1 MVYAVIDTNIFVSAL
16 ITHNSNASTAR
27 VLESLFLHRII
38 PLYNDGII
46 KEYDEVL
53 HRAKFKLSDDQI
65 NTVIELVKQ
74 NGIDSSRFPYDG
86 EMPDEDDRVFY
97 EVCLSKE
104 DSFLVTGNLKHF
116 PKVGDTCNHTNE
128 VVLLRAVTS
137 FLLRFLSYV
146 RGTEGGV
153 KAIEGRFSKRY
164 SLSSSG

>member
-27 VLESLFLHRII
+27 VLESLFLHRIT
-38 PLYNDGII
+38 PLYNEDII

-53 HRAKFKLSDDQI
+53 HRAKLNLSDDQI
-65 NTVIELVKQ
+65 NTVIELVKL

-86 EMPDEDDRVFY
+86 VMPDEDDRVFY

-116 PKVGDTCNHTNE
+116 PKEPQVITAAEMMEILDNE
-128 VVLLRAVTS
+128 L
-137 FLLRFLSYV
+137 
-146 RGTEGGV
+146 
-153 KAIEGRFSKRY
+153 
-164 SLSSSG
+164 

>member
-27 VLESLFLHRII
+27 VLENLLLHRII
-38 PLYNDGII
+38 PLYNDDII

-65 NTVIELVKQ
+65 NTVIELVKE
-74 NGIDSSRFPYDG
+74 NGIDTSRFPYAG

-97 EVCLSKE
+97 EVCLSEE

-116 PKVGDTCNHTNE
+116 PKEPQVITAAEMMEILDNE
-128 VVLLRAVTS
+128 L
-137 FLLRFLSYV
+137 
-146 RGTEGGV
+146 
-153 KAIEGRFSKRY
+153 
-164 SLSSSG
+164 